1 MNHFSLPSFLFDRG
15 AGEAGDPGDRGMAS
29 VLVGV
34 VSLRSTP
41 FFAGDSIFAMP
52 SDFGG
57 LLSPSGSGLVGFV
70 SRSEWEAGPRET
82 QRKKKKQVSN

>member
-1 MNHFSLPSFLFDRG
+1 
-15 AGEAGDPGDRGMAS
+15 MAS

-41 FFAGDSIFAMP
+41 FFAGDSIFAML

-82 QRKKKKQVSN
+82 QRKKRKQVSN